1 MVTTNL
7 YEQKEVPASRPNYNK
22 GQYDE
27 LREFLDVDWDSL
39 LSLYKNDVE
48 TMWNIVKEKILEGV
62 NKYVPSSLPFSS
74 WKKAKW
80 KRPISVNTRKI
91 IKQKVNFGNATFK
104 VETQIYCFLIKKKFV
119 ILSETKQDR

>member
-7 YEQKEVPASRPNYNK
+7 YEQKEVHASRPNYNK
-22 GQYDE
+22 GQHNE
-27 LREFLDVDWDSL
+27 LRKFLDVDWDSL
-39 LSLYKNDVE
+39 LSLHKNDVE

-80 KRPISVNTRKI
+80 KQPISVNMCKI
-91 IKQKVNFGNATFK
+91 IKQKSKLWKRYIQSRDQKILLF
-104 VETQIYCFLIKKKFV
+104 YKKK
-119 ILSETKQDR
+119 L

>member
-1 MVTTNL
+1 VVTTNL

-48 TMWNIVKEKILEGV
+48 TMWNIVKEKILEKV
-62 NKYVPSSLPFSS
+62 NKYVPNSLPFSS
-74 WKKAKW
+74 WKKL
-80 KRPISVNTRKI
+80 S
-91 IKQKVNFGNATFK
+91 GND
-104 VETQIYCFLIKKKFV
+104 L
-119 ILSETKQDR
+119 